1 MPSRLKRYINSYMS
15 KIDDKLNEILDV
27 TAEQIL
33 APKKIEPKEITV
45 IPESNDPQD
54 DFEHGRANLYK
65 LIEQGTEAIDG
76 ILALAKES
84 EHPRTYEVAGQLIS
98 TVSQVSQDLLGLQS
112 RLKRLKEVPD
122 TGPKS
127 VTNALYIGSTNEL
140 QKILKKNNKDGKS

>member
-1 MPSRLKRYINSYMS
+1 MS
-15 KIDDKLNEILDV
+15 KIDDKLNEILEV

-33 APKKIEPKEITV
+33 APAPVKKNEITV

-98 TVSQVSQDLLGLQS
+98 TVSQVSQDLLGLQQ
-112 RLKRLKEVPD
+112 RLRRLKEVPD
-122 TGPKS
+122 TGPKN

-140 QKILKKNNKDGKS
+140 QKLLKKNNGKDKT